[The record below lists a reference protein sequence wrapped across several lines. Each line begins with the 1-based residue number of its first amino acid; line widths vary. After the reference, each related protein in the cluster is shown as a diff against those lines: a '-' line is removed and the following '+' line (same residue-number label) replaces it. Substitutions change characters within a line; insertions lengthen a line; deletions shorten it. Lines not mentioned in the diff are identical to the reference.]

1 MVMIPTDVGVQLRSQ
16 TESPLHPVRP
26 VAEIP
31 SDLPDLQPG
40 QPFRARIQE
49 VLPENTYKALVAG
62 RSLTLSLPEGAKA
75 GDTLELVV
83 IDRTPRA
90 IVAQLAEH
98 LAGATEPYQNTTLS
112 RTGQLIATLL
122 SRQGEAPTSTALTRG
137 QPLLAQAPASAAGL
151 AQQLA
156 PRLAQAV
163 TVSGLFYESHQVQ
176 WALGQR
182 PLASLLA
189 EPQGQHAHPDTLAA
203 ARAAPAEDGVKR
215 AVTEGGEK
223 FPEGRTALALAGR
236 RETAAGSPPPVSLLQ
251 TLFGGETARSGAS
264 TAELPAP
271 NQPAVAQTI
280 PDDLRPLVQQ
290 QLDAA
295 ATQRLAWHGEVWPK
309 QTMHWEIE
317 RDPTASAGATEDAT
331 WNTTLRLTLP
341 RLGAIDARVQLSGKN
356 LRLALHT
363 PSDSSAAALQGAI
376 PALQQA
382 LSTADLD
389 LLAVQTKHGEI
400 T

>member
-31 SDLPDLQPG
+31 SDLPDLRPG

-122 SRQGEAPTSTALTRG
+122 SRQGEAPVPTALTRG
-137 QPLLAQAPASAAGL
+137 QPLLAQTPSSAAGL

-203 ARAAPAEDGVKR
+203 AGATPAEDGAKP
-215 AVTEGGEK
+215 AVAEGGEK
-223 FPEGRTALALAGR
+223 SALAGR
-236 RETAAGSPPPVSLLQ
+236 RETAAGSPPPISLLQ
-251 TLFGGETARSGAS
+251 TLFGGETARGGAG
-264 TAELPAP
+264 TTELPAP
-271 NQPAVAQTI
+271 NPPAAAQTI

-309 QTMHWEIE
+309 QTMNWEIE
-317 RDPTASAGATEDAT
+317 RDATASAGSTEEAT

-363 PSDSSAAALQGAI
+363 PSDNSAAALQGAI

-382 LSTADLD
+382 LATAGLD
-389 LLAVQTKHGEI
+389 LLSVQTKHDEI